1 MRLFIAT
8 SFPESV
14 LFELDERVRRVKT
27 KLPPASWVR
36 RETQHLTFA
45 FLGEQD
51 ESVIARLDPL
61 VTNALAPVR
70 QFQAQLRGCGFFPNT
85 RRARVGWAGVTPGE
99 KFIGI
104 ADAVRAAVK
113 ETGIQLDGAEFK
125 PHLTLCRIRDSW
137 PPGCVEIFN
146 AAFGSLETE
155 PFTVDHVTLY
165 SSRLNP
171 SGAVHTPVRQFAL
184 A

>member
-14 LFELDERVRRVKT
+14 LRELEERVRGVKT

-36 RETQHLTFA
+36 LETQHLTFA
-45 FLGEQD
+45 FLGEHD
-51 ESVIARLDPL
+51 ESAIARLDPF
-61 VTNALAPVR
+61 VASALASMR
-70 QFQAQLRGCGFFPNT
+70 QFQGQLRGCGFFPNT
-85 RRARVGWAGVTPGE
+85 RRARVGWAGVTPEE
-99 KFIGI
+99 KFVGV

-113 ETGIQLDGAEFK
+113 KTGIQLDGAEFK

-137 PPGCVEIFN
+137 PPGCVAIFN
-146 AAFGSLETE
+146 AAFGHLESE
-155 PFTVDHVTLY
+155 PFAVDHITLY
-165 SSRLNP
+165 SSHLNP
-171 SGAVHTPVRQFAL
+171 SGAVHTPLRQFAL

>member
-14 LFELDERVRRVKT
+14 LRELHERVRRVKT

-36 RETQHLTFA
+36 LETQHLTLA
-45 FLGEQD
+45 FLGEQN
-51 ESVIARLDPL
+51 ESVIARLDPF
-61 VTNALAPVR
+61 VASALAPMR
-70 QFQAQLRGCGFFPNT
+70 QFPAQLKGCGFFPNT
-85 RRARVGWAGVTPGE
+85 RRSRVGWAGVTPEE
-99 KFIGI
+99 KFIAV

-146 AAFGSLETE
+146 AAFGKLESE
-155 PFTVDHVTLY
+155 PFAVDHITLY

-171 SGAVHTPVRQFAL
+171 NGAVHTPLRQFAL